1 MTGTAARHAVEAIV
15 PVRGLP
21 AGKKRLAALL
31 SVDQRNRLVRAM
43 LSDVVETLR
52 AAPGVD
58 VISILSADAVAA
70 HEAERLGVDFLRQP
84 DGVLGLNAGLAYVQK
99 QVAARSAALLIVPA
113 DLPLVTPGDVARLI
127 AALASGPA
135 VAIAPSRDNGTNG
148 LFLRPPGV
156 IAPAYGPE
164 SAFRHQQSSER
175 AGIPVQIVDAPRWRL
190 DLDTPED
197 LGRLFEIASEGSAR
211 HTLACLSQEDF
222 PPLAQ
227 S

>member
-1 MTGTAARHAVEAIV
+1 MTETRHSVEAIV

-52 AAPGVD
+52 AAPAVD
-58 VISILSADAVAA
+58 AISILSADAVAA
-70 HEAERLGVDFLRQP
+70 REAERLGVDFLRQP
-84 DGVLGLNAGLAYVQK
+84 EGVVGLNAGLAYAQE
-99 QVAARSAALLIVPA
+99 QVAGRSDALLIVPA
-113 DLPLVTPGDVARLI
+113 DLPLVTPGDVASLI
-127 AALASGPA
+127 APLAPGPA

-148 LFLRPPGV
+148 LFLRPPAA

-164 SAFRHQQSSER
+164 SASLHQEAARR
-175 AGIPVQIVDAPRWRL
+175 AGIAVHLVDEPRWRL

-197 LGRLFEIASEGSAR
+197 LGRLFEIAAEGSAR
-211 HTLACLSQEDF
+211 HTLACLSQDDF
-222 PPLAQ
+222 PPLPQ

>member
-1 MTGTAARHAVEAIV
+1 MTATAARHAVEAIV

-52 AAPGVD
+52 VAPAVD
-58 VISILSADAVAA
+58 AVSILSADAVAA
-70 HEAERLGVDFLRQP
+70 REAERLGVDFLHQP
-84 DGVLGLNAGLAYVQK
+84 DGVVGLNAGLAYAQE
-99 QVAARSAALLIVPA
+99 QVAARSDALLIVPA
-113 DLPLVTPGDVARLI
+113 DLPLVTPGDVAGLI
-127 AALASGPA
+127 APLALRPA

-156 IAPAYGPE
+156 IDPAYGPE
-164 SAFRHQQSSER
+164 SASRHQEAAER
-175 AGIPVQIVDAPRWRL
+175 GGILVHLVDTPRWRL

-197 LGRLFEIASEGSAR
+197 LGRLFEIAAEGSAR
-211 HTLACLSQEDF
+211 HTLACLSQDDF
-222 PPLAQ
+222 PPLSQ